1 MKKKAKIINILL
13 ILLIL
18 MFNCFNMVKVYATQ
32 STVPDVNYYKPTEE
46 SVPTE
51 VTNVASTIVSI
62 LQVVGTVIAVITL
75 MFLGIKYMAGSAQY
89 RAEYKKSMIPY
100 LIGCVML
107 FAIVTIISAVYNLI
121 LPLTNN
127 I

>member
-75 MFLGIKYMAGSAQY
+75 MFLGIKYMAGSAQD